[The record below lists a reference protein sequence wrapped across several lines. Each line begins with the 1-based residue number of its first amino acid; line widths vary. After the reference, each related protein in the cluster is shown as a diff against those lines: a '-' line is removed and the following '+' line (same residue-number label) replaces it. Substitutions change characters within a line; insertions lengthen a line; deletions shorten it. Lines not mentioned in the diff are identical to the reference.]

1 MKRMTR
7 RAQGFSLLEL
17 VVVLAIMLIVFSM
30 SIIGVQA
37 ALRSYRASG
46 DATALTEVLS
56 LTRMRAAESNTH
68 TRLNCSLTTNF
79 CPGRPTPTRMI
90 RQPTP
95 SRAGARSVS
104 MGSAHPRTAPRTPC
118 RRLRRAWIMQ
128 GLTSATLPAL
138 SSIREASPLM
148 PRHWR
153 PRRMTRC
160 TWPMERSPWP
170 SPCRRRGPFLC
181 GKTLKG
187 PGKLTEEAQR
197 P

>member
-68 TRLNCSLTTNF
+68 TRLNCSLTTNSYQNDTSAYPLSSGSSF
-79 CPGRPTPTRMI
+79 SLDGIGAPPNGTQNALSQASPCLDNAGVNIGNTACIVFNSRGIPIDATTLAPTRNDALYLANGTKSLAVTLS
-90 RQPTP
+90 PT
-95 SRAGARSVS
+95 GAVS
-104 MGSAHPRTAPRTPC
+104 MWQNSQGSWKAY
-118 RRLRRAWIMQ
+118 
-128 GLTSATLPAL
+128 
-138 SSIREASPLM
+138 
-148 PRHWR
+148 
-153 PRRMTRC
+153 
-160 TWPMERSPWP
+160 
-170 SPCRRRGPFLC
+170 
-181 GKTLKG
+181 
-187 PGKLTEEAQR
+187 
-197 P
+197 